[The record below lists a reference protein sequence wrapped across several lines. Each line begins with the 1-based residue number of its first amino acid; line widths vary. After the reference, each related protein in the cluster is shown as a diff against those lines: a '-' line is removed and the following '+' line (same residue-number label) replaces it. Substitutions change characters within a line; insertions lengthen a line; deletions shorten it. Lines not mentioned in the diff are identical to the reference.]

1 MEGQDASQFY
11 ARKDLIKGKF
21 KDQLEGIEPVLIY
34 RDGIKQVCSGELLLK
49 LRNNMALA
57 EFFGGLEFVA
67 KQDEFVKNQYLVRI
81 ENFSTHQLFS
91 MIGELNEN
99 ENAEF
104 AEPNF
109 TRLLKPHT
117 ADQYFSSQ
125 WSVNNQ
131 GYLGSTVD
139 ADMDVDNVWVHATG
153 QGIKVAII
161 DEGVN
166 LTHPDL
172 ASNLL
177 QGYDAT
183 GNNSA
188 GAPSNNDAHGTA
200 CAGIVAAIA
209 NNAIG
214 IAGVA
219 YNSKV
224 IPVRIAYRDSGGDW
238 VTSDTWIA
246 NGINWAVQ
254 NGADI
259 LSNSWGG
266 GSPSSTIANAINNAI
281 NNGRNGKG
289 CTVLFS
295 SGNENGPVSY
305 PATLSGVIA
314 VGASSMCDERKN
326 PSSCDVESWGSNYG
340 TGIDVVAPGVKIYT
354 TDISGPSGYNSG
366 DYRSDFN
373 GTSSACP
380 NAAGV
385 AALIL
390 SVNANLTQ
398 SQVRQILE
406 LNTDKIGSY
415 TFSPSVLGQPN
426 GTWNSEVG
434 YGRLN
439 ACQAVLGAIGNS
451 INGPSLI
458 CTTGTFTIPAN
469 NVTWSTSNPAGL
481 SINASTGLATRI
493 NNFNGQVT
501 VTATI
506 SGGMCNSQF
515 TLQAYVGKPATPGY
529 PLQPISPMCVNQ
541 TKQATIAVVLAAT
554 SFTWWSNDPN
564 LDVGNTQYWTS
575 ALVTAYAAGVRVFT
589 ITSNNSCGS
598 SSPRQINVGVVSC
611 GGGPNNVVVSPNPA
625 STTLTVESILSS
637 QTTDATSAVPMDG
650 LWLRN
655 EQGIVV
661 VQSTEKNI
669 RITLP
674 IGNLPKGF
682 YYMTVKMGDDTEV
695 QRIVID
701 R

>member
-1 MEGQDASQFY
+1 M
-11 ARKDLIKGKF
+11 
-21 KDQLEGIEPVLIY
+21 
-34 RDGIKQVCSGELLLK
+34 
-49 LRNNMALA
+49 
-57 EFFGGLEFVA
+57 
-67 KQDEFVKNQYLVRI
+67 
-81 ENFSTHQLFS
+81 
-91 MIGELNEN
+91 
-99 ENAEF
+99 
-104 AEPNF
+104 
-109 TRLLKPHT
+109 
-117 ADQYFSSQ
+117 
-125 WSVNNQ
+125 
-131 GYLGSTVD
+131 
-139 ADMDVDNVWVHATG
+139 
-153 QGIKVAII
+153 
-161 DEGVN
+161 
-166 LTHPDL
+166 
-172 ASNLL
+172 
-177 QGYDAT
+177 
-183 GNNSA
+183 
-188 GAPSNNDAHGTA
+188 
-200 CAGIVAAIA
+200 
-209 NNAIG
+209 
-214 IAGVA
+214 
-219 YNSKV
+219 
-224 IPVRIAYRDSGGDW
+224 
-238 VTSDTWIA
+238 
-246 NGINWAVQ
+246 
-254 NGADI
+254 
-259 LSNSWGG
+259 
-266 GSPSSTIANAINNAI
+266 
-281 NNGRNGKG
+281 
-289 CTVLFS
+289 
-295 SGNENGPVSY
+295 SY

-326 PSSCDVESWGSNYG
+326 PSSCDGESWGSNYG

-501 VTATI
+501 VPATI

-529 PLQPISPMCVNQ
+529 LLQPISPMCVNQ
-541 TKQATIAVVLAAT
+541 TKSANIAVVPGTT
-554 SFTWWSNDPN
+554 SFTWWSNDPA

-598 SSPRQINVGVVSC
+598 SSPCQINVGVVSC
-611 GGGPNNVVVSPNPA
+611 GGGPNNVIASPNPS

-661 VQSTEKNI
+661 VQSTEKNT

-674 IGNLPKGF
+674 IGSLPKGF
-682 YYMTVKMGDDTEV
+682 YYLTVKMGDDTEV
-695 QRIVID
+695 QRIVVD